1 MSRAVV
7 FAYHSFGVE
16 GLEALTR
23 AGVTITRVFT
33 HRDSTTERIWWRSV
47 AGWCVAQGI
56 PCEFD
61 VDGKDPALHSR
72 IAVDKPQW
80 IFSFFYRQMIPE
92 AVLNLAT
99 NGAWNLHSSLL
110 PAFRGR
116 SPINWQLVHGAE
128 RSGLTL
134 HRMVRKADAGEI
146 VGQHAVTVHPDQDA
160 VGLIR
165 QLLACVPAFLDRVL
179 DQLLTGKATPWQ
191 QDQAQASYFGG
202 RTPADGLIDWSQ
214 PARHIHNL
222 VRAVAPPWP
231 GAFTGLAGR
240 KLFIWRTSVHEEQ
253 SRSDMPGLVLG
264 DGTIA
269 CGTGSVVILSQAWAA
284 NEAPVALAAGSRLI
298 SSPSLLS
305 CS

>member
-7 FAYHSFGVE
+7 FAYHSFGVA

-23 AGVTITRVFT
+23 AGVSIVRVYT

-47 AGWCVAQGI
+47 AEWCVAQGI
-56 PCEFD
+56 PYEFD
-61 VDGKDPALHSR
+61 IDGKDPALLAR
-72 IAVDKPQW
+72 IAASSPQW

-92 AVLNLAT
+92 AVLNLAPG
-99 NGAWNLHSSLL
+99 GAWNLHSSLL

-134 HRMVRKADAGEI
+134 HRMLRQADAGEI
-146 VGQHAVTVHPDQDA
+146 IGQQAVSIHPDQDA
-160 VGLIR
+160 VGLMR
-165 QLLACVPAFLDRVL
+165 QLLACAPAFLDSVL
-179 DQLLTGKATPWQ
+179 DQLLTGTARAWQ
-191 QDQAQASYFGG
+191 QDQALASYFGG

-214 PARHIHNL
+214 SARQIHNL

-240 KLFIWRTSVHEEQ
+240 KLFVWRTAVREECSRTEVPGMVHEN
-253 SRSDMPGLVLG
+253 GAV
-264 DGTIA
+264 A
-269 CGTGSVVILSQAWAA
+269 CGTGSLVLLALGWAA
-284 NEAPVALAAGSRLI
+284 DEVPVALAPGCRLI
-298 SSPSLLS
+298 SSFTVHS
-305 CS
+305 